1 MKRGEKRKLVINQ
14 LRKVIDPEIG
24 MNIVDVG
31 LIYWIE
37 ITDEDFVRV
46 KMTLTTPGCP
56 LSDYFLSEIE
66 TVIMD
71 LDFVNDLKIDFIWE
85 PKWELIMMDEEA
97 KQAMFGSMRNDR
109 DAIIPRYD

>member
-1 MKRGEKRKLVINQ
+1 MTRAEKRKLIIEQ

-37 ITDEDFVRV
+37 ITEENFVRV

-71 LDFVNDLKIDFIWE
+71 LDFVEDLKTDFIWE
-85 PKWELIMMDEEA
+85 PKWDLVMMDEEA
-97 KQAMFGSMRNDR
+97 KQAMFGGMRS
-109 DAIIPRYD
+109 

>member
-1 MKRGEKRKLVINQ
+1 MTRGEKRKTVIAK
-14 LRKVIDPEIG
+14 LKKVIDPEIG

-37 ITDEDFVRV
+37 ITEEDFVRV

-66 TVIMD
+66 TVILD
-71 LDFVNDLKIDFIWE
+71 LDWVSDLKTDFIWE
-85 PKWELIMMDEEA
+85 PKWDLIMMNDDA
-97 KQAMFGSMRNDR
+97 KQVMFGKMRGGGVSS
-109 DAIIPRYD
+109 

>member
-1 MKRGEKRKLVINQ
+1 MISIVYKRTQIVEA

-31 LIYWIE
+31 LIYGID
-37 ITDEDFVRV
+37 ISEDNFVRV

-66 TVIMD
+66 TVITD
-71 LDFVNDLKIDFIWE
+71 LDFVDDLKIDFEWE
-85 PKWELIMMDEEA
+85 PKWDLIMMDENA
-97 KQAMFGSMRNDR
+97 KQDMFGKMRN
-109 DAIIPRYD
+109 

>member
-1 MKRGEKRKLVINQ
+1 MTPADKRKLIINQ

-37 ITDEDFVRV
+37 ITDENFIRV

-71 LDFVNDLKIDFIWE
+71 LDFVEDLKIDFIWE
-85 PKWELIMMDEEA
+85 PKWDLIMMDESA
-97 KQAMFGSMRNDR
+97 KQDMFGRMRS
-109 DAIIPRYD
+109 